1 MSGCHKGVT
10 ALQDRQMP
18 CRGHDSIPGE
28 HNIFGRLAMV
38 AAAALALTACD
49 SNTARE
55 IRVVGSS
62 TVYPFTTA
70 VAETFVNQ
78 GGGRRAPVV
87 ESIGTGGGLARFC
100 EGVGWEFPDIA
111 NASRRIKKSEYELCQ
126 KNGVGE
132 IMEVQIGVDGVA
144 LAEANNGPK
153 LQLSKKDVYLAL
165 AAAPYGRPNRA
176 RTWQQVNP
184 ALPAIPIQVMGPPS
198 TSGTRDALVELV
210 LEPGC
215 AEADPQVPS
224 LKAAKDTAPYD
235 ARCKRIR
242 DDGPYIDKGEND
254 NLIVQGLA
262 QNPNAI
268 GVFGYSYL
276 EENIDRLHG
285 VPIEGVAPTYETIA
299 SRTYPGARPL
309 FLYVKKR
316 HLRAVPGLAD
326 FLTLYTTMWE
336 PGGKLTRR
344 GLIAAPD
351 DVRKHSAEIV
361 AKRLALDPAGL
372 H

>member
-1 MSGCHKGVT
+1 MRRADSLGV
-10 ALQDRQMP
+10 LL
-18 CRGHDSIPGE
+18 G
-28 HNIFGRLAMV
+28 
-38 AAAALALTACD
+38 ALALVACD
-49 SNTARE
+49 GNSARE

-70 VAETFVNQ
+70 VAEAFVNQ
-78 GGGRRAPVV
+78 GGDRRAPVI
-87 ESIGTGGGLARFC
+87 ESIGTGAGIKRFC

-111 NASRRIKKSEYELCQ
+111 NASRRMKKSEFELCA

-144 LAEANNGPK
+144 LAESNRGPR
-153 LQLSKKDVYLAL
+153 LRLSKKDVYLAL
-165 AAAPYGRPNRA
+165 AANPMGRPNAA
-176 RTWQQVNP
+176 RTWADVNP
-184 ALPAIPIQVMGPPS
+184 SLPAIPIQVMGPPA

-210 LEPGC
+210 FEPGC
-215 AEADPQVPS
+215 AEADPEAKA
-224 LKAAKDTAPYD
+224 LKAAKDSAPYD
-235 ARCKRIR
+235 LRCKRIR
-242 DDGPYIDKGEND
+242 DDGAYIDKGEND

-262 QNPNAI
+262 TNPNAV

-276 EENIDRLHG
+276 EENHDRLVGIPIDG
-285 VPIEGVAPTYETIA
+285 VTPSYAAIA
-299 SRTYPGARPL
+299 DRTYPGARPL

-326 FLTLYTTMWE
+326 FLKLYTQMWN
-336 PGGKLTRR
+336 PKGKLAQR

-351 DVRKHSAEIV
+351 DVRA
-361 AKRLALDPAGL
+361 AALREVEVRTPMTAAGL

>member
-1 MSGCHKGVT
+1 M
-10 ALQDRQMP
+10 
-18 CRGHDSIPGE
+18 IY
-28 HNIFGRLAMV
+28 GRLA
-38 AAAALALTACD
+38 ALGLAVALTACD
-49 SNTARE
+49 GNTARE

-70 VAETFVNQ
+70 VAETYVNQ
-78 GGGRRAPVV
+78 GGERKAPVV
-87 ESIGTGGGLARFC
+87 ESIGTGAGLKRFC
-100 EGVGWEFPDIA
+100 DGVGWEYPDIA
-111 NASRRIKKSEYELCQ
+111 NASRRIKKSEYALCQ
-126 KNGVGE
+126 RNGVGE

-153 LQLSKKDVYLAL
+153 LQLSKRDVYLAL
-165 AAAPYGRPNRA
+165 AAEPMGQPNRA
-176 RTWQQVNP
+176 RTWRDVNP
-184 ALPAIPIQVMGPPS
+184 ALPAIPIQVMGPPA

-215 AEADPQVPS
+215 AAADPQAKA

-235 ARCKRIR
+235 RRCKRIR
-242 DDGPYIDKGEND
+242 DDGAYIDKGEND

-262 QNPNAI
+262 TNPNAL

-276 EENIDRLHG
+276 EENADRLHG
-285 VPIEGVAPTYETIA
+285 VPIEGVAPSYASIA
-299 SRTYPGARPL
+299 DKSYPGARPL
-309 FLYVKKR
+309 YLYVKKR

-326 FLTLYTTMWE
+326 FVALYASMWN
-336 PGGKLTRR
+336 PQGKLTAR

-351 DVRKHSAEIV
+351 DLRAQAARVV
-361 AKRLALDPAGL
+361 AQRIALDPAGL